1 MALKYEGWS
10 AVINIEEY
18 RARQMRQPTRW
29 SSVLSTAAAA
39 AGAFVI
45 GGFAVLNWAKIPG
58 PNQWMSL
65 LSAPAEADN
74 KLSFSGNRIGRSE
87 TAALLKICVTKDL
100 VLDVDSEREID
111 PAKLFQSLVS
121 ARHADRLTA
130 VMGAPRDHG
139 TIELAAK
146 WASVADC
153 VYRSNSWG
161 LCDIDNRALAVQA
174 ANIFLVQADQ
184 IASKPENY
192 SANQSEVESLTQV
205 KSRVLDSMQD
215 LVRNGVLIASDFTPS
230 PPKSVRQTLA
240 KSDPEK
246 NACAKQ

>member
-1 MALKYEGWS
+1 M
-10 AVINIEEY
+10 INIEEY

-39 AGAFVI
+39 AGAFVV
-45 GGFAVLNWAKIPG
+45 GGFAVLNWDRIPG

-87 TAALLKICVTKDL
+87 TSALLKICVTKDL

-121 ARHADRLTA
+121 ARHADRLTV

-139 TIELAAK
+139 AVELAAK

-153 VYRSNSWG
+153 VFRSNSWG

-246 NACAKQ
+246 NVCAKQ